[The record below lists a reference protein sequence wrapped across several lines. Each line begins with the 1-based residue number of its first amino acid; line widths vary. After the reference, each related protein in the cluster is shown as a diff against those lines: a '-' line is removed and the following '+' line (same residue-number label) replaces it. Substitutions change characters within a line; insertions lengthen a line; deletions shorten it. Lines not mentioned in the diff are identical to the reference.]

1 MVNSMTFPLDKHIV
15 DSICRQFGLRN
26 FNELGNASIRQ
37 LAGVVK
43 YIEQATGVEYVNMA
57 LGEPGLPA
65 EQIGIEAE
73 HQALL
78 KGCASHYP
86 VITGIPEVKKW
97 GSEFVRAFVNLQRPP
112 ECIFPTVGS
121 MQAAFALNSMLIQ
134 LQPEKDTILFLDP
147 CFPVQKMQC
156 DVIGSRIDAF
166 DIADFRGAKL
176 HDELERHLKSGR
188 IAGIL
193 YSNPNNPTWAC
204 LTNEE
209 LKTIGELATQYDAI
223 VLEDLAYINM
233 DFRDPDRGQPYS
245 EPYQPSVGHYT
256 HNCIQLISCSK
267 IFSYAGQRAAFV
279 AIDPVLAKRV
289 YPALGQRLHNSGELL
304 QSFAYV
310 FLYVLSSGVC
320 HSVQYGMAAMLQAA
334 CEGRIRYVEN
344 TSEYARRAHRIKEIM
359 LKNGFHIVYDK
370 DADGRE
376 VGDGFF
382 FTFGYKDWTG
392 KKLVNK
398 LIYYGVSAISL
409 ESTGAKR
416 EGMRGC
422 ASSIREDQYEQL
434 DERLRKFNEDFS
446 LYDPY
451 EPKDS
456 YEVCKPG

>member
-1 MVNSMTFPLDKHIV
+1 MHFPLDKHIV

-26 FNELGNASIRQ
+26 FDELGTASIRQ
-37 LAGVVK
+37 LAGVVRN
-43 YIEQATGVEYVNMA
+43 IEKATDVEYVNMA

-65 EQIGIEAE
+65 ERIGIEAE

-78 KGCASHYP
+78 NGCASHYP
-86 VITGIPEVKKW
+86 NIIGIPEVKKW

-112 ECIFPTVGS
+112 ECILPTVGS
-121 MQAAFALNSMLIQ
+121 MQAAFALNMLLIQ
-134 LQPEKDTILFLDP
+134 LHPEKDTILFLDP

-156 DVIGSRIDAF
+156 HVIGSKIDAF
-166 DIADFRGAKL
+166 DIADFRGPKL
-176 HDELERHLKSGR
+176 RDELERHLQSGH

-204 LTNEE
+204 LTDEE
-209 LKTIGELATQYDAI
+209 LRTIGELATQYDAI
-223 VLEDLAYINM
+223 VLEDLAYLNM
-233 DFRDPDRGQPYS
+233 DFRDPDRGHPYI

-279 AIDPVLAKRV
+279 AIDPVLGKRI
-289 YPALGQRLHNSGELL
+289 YPALAERLHNQGELL
-304 QSFAYV
+304 QSFAYI

-334 CEGRIRYVEN
+334 CEGRLRYVDN
-344 TSEYARRAHRIKEIM
+344 TREYARRARKIKDI
-359 LKNGFHIVYDK
+359 LIRNGFHIVYDK
-370 DADGRE
+370 DTNGQE

-382 FTFGYKDWTG
+382 FTFGYKNWSG

-398 LIYYGVSAISL
+398 LIYYGVSAIAL
-409 ESTGAKR
+409 ESTGAQR

-422 ASSIREDQYEQL
+422 ASTIREDQYELL
-434 DERLRKFNEDFS
+434 DERLRKFNEDYS

-451 EPKDS
+451 DPTELP
-456 YEVCKPG
+456 PIR

>member
-1 MVNSMTFPLDKHIV
+1 MQVPLDKHIV

-26 FNELGNASIRQ
+26 FNELGTASIRQ
-37 LAGVVK
+37 LAGVVRN
-43 YIEQATGVEYVNMA
+43 IEQATGLEYVNMA

-65 EQIGIEAE
+65 EKIGIEAE

-78 KGCASHYP
+78 NGCASHYP
-86 VITGIPEVKKW
+86 NIIGIPEVKKW
-97 GSEFVRAFVNLQRPP
+97 GSEFVRAFINIPRPP
-112 ECIFPTVGS
+112 ECILPTVGS
-121 MQAAFALNSMLIQ
+121 MQAAFALNML
-134 LQPEKDTILFLDP
+134 LTRLNPEKDTILFLDP

-156 DVIGSRIDAF
+156 NVIGSRIEAF
-166 DIADFRGAKL
+166 DIADFRGDKL
-176 HDELERHLKSGR
+176 REELERHLQSGR

-193 YSNPNNPTWAC
+193 FSNPNNPTWAC
-204 LTNEE
+204 LTDEE
-209 LKTIGELATQYDAI
+209 LRTIGELATEYDAI
-223 VLEDLAYINM
+223 VLEDLAYLNM
-233 DFRDPDRGQPYS
+233 DFRDPNRGNPYS

-289 YPALGQRLHNSGELL
+289 YPALGKRLHNNGELL
-304 QSFAYV
+304 QSFAYF
-310 FLYVLSSGVC
+310 FLYALSSGVC

-334 CEGRIRYVEN
+334 CEGKLRFVDN
-344 TSEYARRAHRIKEIM
+344 TREYARRAKKIKEI
-359 LKNGFHIVYDK
+359 LVYDK
-370 DADGRE
+370 DANGQE

-382 FTFGYKDWTG
+382 FTFGYKDWSG

-409 ESTGAKR
+409 ESTGAQR

-422 ASSIREDQYEQL
+422 ASTIREDQYEVL
-434 DERLRKFNEDFS
+434 DERLRKFNEDYS

-451 EPKDS
+451 DPTQLPEIR
-456 YEVCKPG
+456 

>member
-1 MVNSMTFPLDKHIV
+1 MQVPLDKHIV

-26 FNELGNASIRQ
+26 FNELGTASIRQ
-37 LAGVVK
+37 LAGVVRN
-43 YIEQATGVEYVNMA
+43 IEQATGLEYVNMA

-65 EQIGIEAE
+65 EKIGIEAE

-78 KGCASHYP
+78 NGCASHYP
-86 VITGIPEVKKW
+86 NIIGISEVKIW
-97 GSEFVRAFVNLQRPP
+97 GSEFVRAFINIPRPP
-112 ECIFPTVGS
+112 ECILPTVGS
-121 MQAAFALNSMLIQ
+121 MQAAFALNML
-134 LQPEKDTILFLDP
+134 LTRLNPEKDTILFLDP

-156 DVIGSRIDAF
+156 NVIGSRIEAF
-166 DIADFRGAKL
+166 DIADFRGDKL
-176 HDELERHLKSGR
+176 REELERHLQSGR

-193 YSNPNNPTWAC
+193 FSNPNNPTWAC
-204 LTNEE
+204 LSDEE
-209 LKTIGELATQYDAI
+209 LRTIGELATEYDAI
-223 VLEDLAYINM
+223 VLEDLAYLDM
-233 DFRDPDRGQPYS
+233 DFRDPNRGNPYA
-245 EPYQPSVGHYT
+245 EPYQPSVGQYT

-289 YPALGQRLHNSGELL
+289 YPALGKRLHNNGELL
-304 QSFAYV
+304 QSFAYF
-310 FLYVLSSGVC
+310 FLYALSSGVC

-334 CEGRIRYVEN
+334 CEGKLRFVDN
-344 TSEYARRAHRIKEIM
+344 TREYARRAKKIKEI
-359 LKNGFHIVYDK
+359 LVRNGFHIVYDK
-370 DADGRE
+370 DANGQE

-382 FTFGYKDWTG
+382 FTFGYKDWSG

-409 ESTGAKR
+409 ESTGAQR

-422 ASSIREDQYEQL
+422 ASTIREDQYEVL

-451 EPKDS
+451 DPTQLPEIR
-456 YEVCKPG
+456 

>member
-1 MVNSMTFPLDKHIV
+1 MQVPLDKHIV

-26 FNELGNASIRQ
+26 FNELGTASIRQ
-37 LAGVVK
+37 LAGVVRN
-43 YIEQATGVEYVNMA
+43 IEQATGLEYVNMA

-65 EQIGIEAE
+65 EKIGIEAE

-78 KGCASHYP
+78 NGCASHYP
-86 VITGIPEVKKW
+86 NIIGIPEVKKW
-97 GSEFVRAFVNLQRPP
+97 GSEFVRAFINIPRPP
-112 ECIFPTVGS
+112 ECILPTVGS
-121 MQAAFALNSMLIQ
+121 MQAAFALNML
-134 LQPEKDTILFLDP
+134 LTRLNPEKDTILFLDP

-156 DVIGSRIDAF
+156 NVIGSRIEAF
-166 DIADFRGAKL
+166 DIADFRGDKL
-176 HDELERHLKSGR
+176 REELERHLQSGR

-193 YSNPNNPTWAC
+193 FSNPNNPTWAC
-204 LTNEE
+204 LSDEE
-209 LKTIGELATQYDAI
+209 LRTIGELATEYDAI
-223 VLEDLAYINM
+223 VLEDLAYLNM
-233 DFRDPDRGQPYS
+233 DFRDPNRGNPYS

-289 YPALGQRLHNSGELL
+289 YPALGKRLHNNGELL
-304 QSFAYV
+304 QSFAYF
-310 FLYVLSSGVC
+310 FLYALSSGVC

-334 CEGRIRYVEN
+334 CEGKLRFVDN
-344 TSEYARRAHRIKEIM
+344 TREYARRAKKIKEI
-359 LKNGFHIVYDK
+359 LVRNGFHIVYDK
-370 DADGRE
+370 DANGQE

-382 FTFGYKDWTG
+382 FTFGYKDWSG

-409 ESTGAKR
+409 ESTGAQR

-422 ASSIREDQYEQL
+422 ASTIREDQYEVL
-434 DERLRKFNEDFS
+434 DERLRKFNEDYS

-451 EPKDS
+451 DPTQLPEIR
-456 YEVCKPG
+456 

>member
-1 MVNSMTFPLDKHIV
+1 MQFPLDKHIV

-43 YIEQATGVEYVNMA
+43 NIEQATGVEYVNMA

-78 KGCASHYP
+78 NGCASHYP

-97 GSEFVRAFVNLQRPP
+97 GSEFVRAFINIPRPP

-134 LQPEKDTILFLDP
+134 LQPGKDTILFLDP

-156 DVIGSRIDAF
+156 NVIGSRIDAF

-204 LTNEE
+204 LTDDE
-209 LKTIGELATQYDAI
+209 LRTIGELATQYDAI
-223 VLEDLAYINM
+223 VLEDLAYLNM

-267 IFSYAGQRAAFV
+267 MFSYAGQRAAFV

-289 YPALGQRLHNSGELL
+289 YPALGERLHNNGELL

-344 TSEYARRAHRIKEIM
+344 TREYARRAHKIKEIM
-359 LKNGFHIVYDK
+359 VRNGFHIVYDK
-370 DADGRE
+370 DANGRE

-434 DERLRKFNEDFS
+434 EERLCKFNEDYS
-446 LYDPY
+446 QYDPY
-451 EPKDS
+451 DPSEIR
-456 YEVCKPG
+456 